1 MYPLK
6 QPSAGEIF
14 QLTALKNDVMFNGE
28 LMLPT
33 IIKKKRQNN
42 TLDSPLLLLTSLKRD
57 VSSKNK
63 INLS

>member
-14 QLTALKNDVMFNGE
+14 QLTALKNDVMFTGE

-33 IIKKKRQNN
+33 IIKKKQNN
-42 TLDSPLLLLTSLKRD
+42 TLDSPFLLLTSLKRD